1 MLLAA
6 EFVLIFALSVAL
18 VKVTDVVV
26 DFVTK
31 AFTGMS
37 WRPEVSEAE
46 R

>member
-6 EFVLIFALSVAL
+6 ECVLIFALSVAL
-18 VKVTDVVV
+18 VKVTDIIV

-31 AFTGMS
+31 AFKGMS